1 MANTTPY
8 RATVLGL
15 LLVMG
20 IVMALSVRDDTLT
33 TDEGLY
39 IPTGYMYVTERNAR
53 IGFEHPPLIRDLA
66 VLPLLFLNLRPARTF
81 FKTDVRGRLSQAAW
95 DLGDAFIYEQPE
107 TPDRI
112 LFLARLPMIGLA
124 LLLGFLIYRWTQGL
138 WGSPAGLIALA
149 LYVSSPFALG
159 HGRLVTMDVPSAL
172 GAWAAIFCFV
182 RFLENPSRGN
192 VVLFGAV
199 FAGAQ
204 LVKFALLSMLPFL
217 AGLLVLW
224 TLLHRGAEGR
234 WLAGAVRLALE
245 FAAALGVSVLVISL
259 VYAFHIWNYPAD
271 QHVQDIIDVLSA
283 QRTTV
288 YSRFA
293 WLPALARWTV
303 FRPLAH
309 YLFGVVWQGYRYG
322 AFGYFMGEGSQGGWL
337 LFYPFGYFV
346 KHPIAFHL
354 LTLLAL
360 WQVARELAA
369 GRVPQ
374 RALAF
379 ARAHF
384 FSVAGALWIAYYG
397 YILVFVNT
405 GNTGARYLLP
415 TLPFLIMLVAAAL
428 SRWVAADSP
437 ARIRRDV
444 VAALLLWN
452 AASVAS
458 AYPAFLSYFNAA
470 VGGGREGSWYLVDTD
485 CEWGQDAKRLA
496 EWVAAHDIPKIRVA
510 HRLRIWMSHSR
521 APNEGWVY
529 SRSYAYYL
537 GERYTQLEPGVEE
550 KGWIAVPAR
559 LLRWGQARPAAR
571 LGWSSDSYAWLAGR
585 EPITVIGN
593 SIFVYEIR

>member
-1 MANTTPY
+1 
-8 RATVLGL
+8 
-15 LLVMG
+15 MG

-66 VLPLLFLNLRPARTF
+66 VLPLLFLNLRPARSF
-81 FKTDVRGRLSQAAW
+81 FRTDIRGRLSEAVW
-95 DLGDAFIYEQPE
+95 ELGDAFIYEQPE

-124 LLLGFLIYRWTQGL
+124 LLLGFLIYRWTQAL
-138 WGSPAGLIALA
+138 WGSPAALVALA

-192 VVLFGAV
+192 VLIFGAV

-224 TLLHRGAEGR
+224 TLLHRGAEDP
-234 WLAGAVRLALE
+234 WLAATVRLALK
-245 FAAALGVSVLVISL
+245 FAAALGVSALVISL

-271 QHVQDIIDVLSA
+271 QHVQDMIDVLSA
-283 QRTTV
+283 QRTMV
-288 YSRFA
+288 YPRFA

-309 YLFGVVWQGYRYG
+309 YLFGVVWQGFRYG
-322 AFGYFMGEGSQGGWL
+322 AFGYFMGEGSQASWL
-337 LFYPFGYFV
+337 TFYPFGYFV

-360 WQVARELAA
+360 WQVVRELAA
-369 GRVPQ
+369 GRVAE
-374 RALAF
+374 RALRF
-379 ARAHF
+379 ARTHF

-405 GNTGARYLLP
+405 GNTGSRYLLP

-428 SRWVAADSP
+428 ARWTAADSP
-437 ARIRRDV
+437 AKIRRDI

-458 AYPAFLSYFNAA
+458 AYPSFLSYFNEA

-485 CEWGQDAKRLA
+485 CDWGQDAKRLA
-496 EWVAAHDIPKIRVA
+496 DWVAEHDIPKIKVA
-510 HRLRIWMSHSR
+510 HRLHFQLSGSGARGES
-521 APNEGWVY
+521 WVY
-529 SRSYAYYL
+529 SRSYAHYL
-537 GERYTQLEPGVEE
+537 GGRYARLERDVEE

-571 LGWSSDSYAWLAGR
+571 AGWSSDSYAWLAGR
-585 EPITVIGN
+585 QPITVIGN
-593 SIFVYEIR
+593 SIFVYEIW

>member
-20 IVMALSVRDDTLT
+20 IVMALSVHDDTLT

-81 FKTDVRGRLSQAAW
+81 FKTDIRGRLSEAAW
-95 DLGDAFIYEQPE
+95 NLSDAFIYEQPE

-199 FAGAQ
+199 FGGAQ

-259 VYAFHIWNYPAD
+259 VYAFHIWNYPAE
-271 QHVQDIIDVLSA
+271 QHVQDMIDVLSG
-283 QRTTV
+283 QRTAV
-288 YSRFA
+288 YLRFA

-303 FRPLAH
+303 FRPLPH

-322 AFGYFMGEGSQGGWL
+322 AFGYFMGEGSQASWPM
-337 LFYPFGYFV
+337 FYPFGYFA

-369 GRVPQ
+369 GRVAE
-374 RALAF
+374 RALGF
-379 ARAHF
+379 ARARF
-384 FSVAGALWIAYYG
+384 VAVAGALWIAYYG
-397 YILVFVNT
+397 SVLVFVNT

-415 TLPFLIMLVAAAL
+415 TLPFVIMLVAGAL

-437 ARIRRDV
+437 AKIRRDL

-452 AASVAS
+452 AASVA
-458 AYPAFLSYFNAA
+458 AVYPSFLSYFNEA
-470 VGGGREGSWYLVDTD
+470 VGGGRRGS
-485 CEWGQDAKRLA
+485 G
-496 EWVAAHDIPKIRVA
+496 P
-510 HRLRIWMSHSR
+510 SPS
-521 APNEGWVY
+521 
-529 SRSYAYYL
+529 
-537 GERYTQLEPGVEE
+537 GE
-550 KGWIAVPAR
+550 AR
-559 LLRWGQARPAAR
+559 RRRGRRWG
-571 LGWSSDSYAWLAGR
+571 
-585 EPITVIGN
+585 
-593 SIFVYEIR
+593 

>member
-1 MANTTPY
+1 MASSTPY

-15 LLVMG
+15 LLAMG
-20 IVMALSVRDDTLT
+20 VVMALSVRDDTLT

-39 IPTGYMYVTERNAR
+39 IPTGYMYLTERNAR

-66 VLPLLFLNLRPARTF
+66 VLPLLFLSLRPARTF
-81 FKTDVRGRLSQAAW
+81 FKTDIRGRLSEAAW
-95 DLGDAFIYEQPE
+95 NLGDAFIYEQPE

-124 LLLGFLIYRWTQGL
+124 LLLGFLIYRWTQAL

-192 VVLFGAV
+192 VVIFGAV

-217 AGLLVLW
+217 AGILLLW
-224 TLLHRGAEGR
+224 TLLRRDGHTP
-234 WLAGAVRLALE
+234 WLGSAGRLAL
-245 FAAALGVSVLVISL
+245 AAALGVSAVVISL

-283 QRTTV
+283 QRTRV

-303 FRPLAH
+303 LRPLAH

-322 AFGYFMGEGSQGGWL
+322 AFGYFMGEGSQGSWPM
-337 LFYPFGYFV
+337 FYPFGYFA

-360 WQVARELAA
+360 WQTVREVVARQLA
-369 GRVPQ
+369 Q

-384 FSVAGALWIAYYG
+384 FSLVAALWIAYYG
-397 YILVFVNT
+397 CILVFVNT
-405 GNTGARYLLP
+405 
-415 TLPFLIMLVAAAL
+415 
-428 SRWVAADSP
+428 
-437 ARIRRDV
+437 
-444 VAALLLWN
+444 
-452 AASVAS
+452 
-458 AYPAFLSYFNAA
+458 
-470 VGGGREGSWYLVDTD
+470 
-485 CEWGQDAKRLA
+485 
-496 EWVAAHDIPKIRVA
+496 
-510 HRLRIWMSHSR
+510 
-521 APNEGWVY
+521 
-529 SRSYAYYL
+529 
-537 GERYTQLEPGVEE
+537 
-550 KGWIAVPAR
+550 
-559 LLRWGQARPAAR
+559 
-571 LGWSSDSYAWLAGR
+571 
-585 EPITVIGN
+585 
-593 SIFVYEIR
+593 

>member
-1 MANTTPY
+1 MASTTPY

-15 LLVMG
+15 LLAMG

-39 IPTGYMYVTERNAR
+39 IPTGYLYVTEHNAR

-81 FKTDVRGRLSQAAW
+81 FKTDIRGRLSEAAW

-107 TPDRI
+107 PPDRI

-124 LLLGFLIYRWTQGL
+124 LLLGFLIYRWTREV

-149 LYVSSPFALG
+149 LYVASPFALG

-182 RFLENPSRGN
+182 RFLENPSRRN
-192 VVLFGAV
+192 VVLFGTV

-224 TLLHRGAEGR
+224 TLLHRGAEDR
-234 WLAGAVRLALE
+234 WLAGTVRLALE
-245 FAAALGVSVLVISL
+245 FAAGLGVSVLVISL
-259 VYAFHIWNYPAD
+259 VYAFHIWNYPAE
-271 QHVQDIIDVLSA
+271 QHVQDMIDVLSA

-288 YSRFA
+288 YPQFA

-309 YLFGVVWQGYRYG
+309 SLFGVVWQGYRYG
-322 AFGYFMGEGSQGGWL
+322 AFGYFMGEGSPGGWL
-337 LFYPFGYFV
+337 LFYPFGYFA

-360 WQVARELAA
+360 WQVARELTV
-369 GRVPQ
+369 GR
-374 RALAF
+374 
-379 ARAHF
+379 
-384 FSVAGALWIAYYG
+384 
-397 YILVFVNT
+397 
-405 GNTGARYLLP
+405 
-415 TLPFLIMLVAAAL
+415 
-428 SRWVAADSP
+428 
-437 ARIRRDV
+437 
-444 VAALLLWN
+444 
-452 AASVAS
+452 
-458 AYPAFLSYFNAA
+458 
-470 VGGGREGSWYLVDTD
+470 GRGGSWYLVDTD

-496 EWVAAHDIPKIRVA
+496 AWVAEHDIPSIKVA
-510 HRLRIWMSHSR
+510 DRLRIRLSHSVT
-521 APNEGWVY
+521 PSEGWVY

-537 GERYTQLEPGVEE
+537 GRRYAELEPGVEE

>member
-1 MANTTPY
+1 
-8 RATVLGL
+8 
-15 LLVMG
+15 
-20 IVMALSVRDDTLT
+20 
-33 TDEGLY
+33 
-39 IPTGYMYVTERNAR
+39 
-53 IGFEHPPLIRDLA
+53 
-66 VLPLLFLNLRPARTF
+66 
-81 FKTDVRGRLSQAAW
+81 
-95 DLGDAFIYEQPE
+95 
-107 TPDRI
+107 
-112 LFLARLPMIGLA
+112 
-124 LLLGFLIYRWTQGL
+124 
-138 WGSPAGLIALA
+138 
-149 LYVSSPFALG
+149 
-159 HGRLVTMDVPSAL
+159 
-172 GAWAAIFCFV
+172 
-182 RFLENPSRGN
+182 
-192 VVLFGAV
+192 
-199 FAGAQ
+199 
-204 LVKFALLSMLPFL
+204 
-217 AGLLVLW
+217 
-224 TLLHRGAEGR
+224 
-234 WLAGAVRLALE
+234 
-245 FAAALGVSVLVISL
+245 
-259 VYAFHIWNYPAD
+259 
-271 QHVQDIIDVLSA
+271 
-283 QRTTV
+283 
-288 YSRFA
+288 
-293 WLPALARWTV
+293 LPALARWTV

-322 AFGYFMGEGSQGGWL
+322 AFGYFMGEGSQGSWPM
-337 LFYPFGYFV
+337 FYPFGYFA

-360 WQVARELAA
+360 WQTVREVVARQLA
-369 GRVPQ
+369 Q

-384 FSVAGALWIAYYG
+384 FSVVAALWIAYYG
-397 YILVFVNT
+397 CILVFVNT

-437 ARIRRDV
+437 AKIRRDV

-550 KGWIAVPAR
+550 KGWIAIPAR